1 MRTLTMADATGAGM
15 TPSQRAINSNYRASV
30 EITTRRGGIFWGLVL
45 LILGFL
51 WLAGSFGLVP
61 LNWNLVAPL
70 LVIIGGMYLLS
81 SKLMR

>member
-1 MRTLTMADATGAGM
+1 MAETEGGSKSAKAVNYQYRT
-15 TPSQRAINSNYRASV
+15 AS